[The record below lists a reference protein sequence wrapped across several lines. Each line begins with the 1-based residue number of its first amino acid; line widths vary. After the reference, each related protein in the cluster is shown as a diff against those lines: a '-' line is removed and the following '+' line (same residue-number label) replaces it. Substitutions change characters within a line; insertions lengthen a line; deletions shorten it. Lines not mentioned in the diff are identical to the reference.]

1 MIDMR
6 KAITIRDVA
15 VVLGLSASF
24 VVVALLAFTFLMIT
38 LILVVLGFTGI
49 GTAAAWTAK
58 ILLLVIFLLFVIS
71 LILGRRGGNAINS
84 NRNRRK
90 WEVI

>member
-15 VVLGLSASF
+15 VVFGLSVTF
-24 VVVALLAFTFLMIT
+24 LIIALLAFTFLMIT

-58 ILLLVIFLLFVIS
+58 ILLLVFFVLFVIS
-71 LILGRRGGNAINS
+71 LILGRRG
-84 NRNRRK
+84 
-90 WEVI
+90 VMQ